1 MAGVTYRGLDARTK
15 LVRFGMPAIAAG
27 IVLGSTLP
35 TAVSGIATAAAA
47 SPASLPW
54 LFERVFAFTAY
65 IAMALS
71 VVFGLLL
78 STKLLDAIAH
88 RPVNFT
94 LHQDL
99 AAFGLG
105 LAGLHGVLLGLD
117 ATMPFSVGQMLV
129 PGLAPYSPLA
139 VGVGQVAFYLMAL
152 VTASF
157 YLRRQ
162 IGQRAWR
169 ALHYL
174 TFLAFAGATVHGI
187 VAGTDRSADWA
198 QGLYLASMTVVAFL
212 LVYRIGVSLAARIAS
227 RSPGAPVY

>member
-35 TAVSGIATAAAA
+35 AALSGIAAAAA
-47 SPASLPW
+47 VAPASLPW

-65 IAMALS
+65 TAMALS

-78 STKLLDAIAH
+78 STKVLDVIAH

-99 AAFGLG
+99 AAVGLG
-105 LAGLHGVLLGLD
+105 LAGVHGALLGLD
-117 ATMPFSVGQMLV
+117 ASMPFSLTQLVV
-129 PGLAPYSPLA
+129 PGLAPYAPLA
-139 VGVGQVAFYLMAL
+139 VGVGQVAFYLTAL

-157 YLRRQ
+157 YVRRQ

-174 TFLAFAGATVHGI
+174 TFLAFAGATAHGI
-187 VAGTDRSADWA
+187 ASGTDSSAAWA
-198 QGLYLASMTVVAFL
+198 QWLYLGSTTVVAFL
-212 LVYRIGVSLAARIAS
+212 LAYRIGLSVAARAAS
-227 RSPGAPVY
+227 RTPEAPVY